1 MTRTWTECEARLAMA
16 DVFQVSQQREA
27 ENPSSEDQVSG
38 VIMFFYLIDKPGEV
52 HIGRPYRV
60 SEQNVNVAEGR
71 G

>member
-1 MTRTWTECEARLAMA
+1 MTRTWTEYEARLAVA

-52 HIGRPYRV
+52 DIGRPYRV
-60 SEQNVNVAEGR
+60 SEQNVNVTEGR